1 VRNTSA
7 VPHIFG
13 ETDADVFFGLGIA
26 HAQDRLWQML
36 MLRRTAEGRLSELF
50 GPATA
55 QIDDL
60 LRRLDLDGY
69 AHASVA
75 ALEPETLEALEA
87 YADGVNAWI
96 RIVGDRRRWAVVRP
110 SFCCSSPRSRPGARP
125 IRWP

>member
-1 VRNTSA
+1 

-13 ETDADVFFGLGIA
+13 ETDADVFFGLGMA

-36 MLRRTAEGRLSELF
+36 MLRRTAQGRLSELF

-60 LRRLDLDGY
+60 LRRLDLDRY
-69 AHASVA
+69 ARASVA
-75 ALEPETLEALEA
+75 ALEPETLAALEA

-96 RIVGDRRRWAVVRP
+96 RIVGRRGAGPWGARA
-110 SFCCSSPRSRPGARP
+110 SCCSSPRSRRGARR